1 MNKKNVTTKLLV
13 GVMSSV
19 FLLNG
24 PLPSYAESLS
34 STTSVSLTFSTKEEV
49 REPSMDVQLVHLST
63 EKRAHRRASVEPVSQ
78 KRLPLTGEEYDTVL
92 SSFGWIAILLALLF
106 FFIGLYERRGGNTHE

>member
-1 MNKKNVTTKLLV
+1 MNKKNVTAKLLV

-63 EKRAHRRASVEPVSQ
+63 EKRAQRGVSVEPVSQ